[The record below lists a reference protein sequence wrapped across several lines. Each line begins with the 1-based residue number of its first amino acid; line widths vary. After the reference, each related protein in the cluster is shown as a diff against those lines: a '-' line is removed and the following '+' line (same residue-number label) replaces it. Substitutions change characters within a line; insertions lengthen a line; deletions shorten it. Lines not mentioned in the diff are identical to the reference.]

1 MSLETDIQNYHMSE
15 EAERLL
21 GRTPFLLIS
30 GVVGGGKNTVINE
43 IVRDTD
49 RYHLLVSHTT
59 RAPRSNHGE
68 MEQDGVDYHFIDLEG
83 ARRMLAQKA
92 FIEAKY
98 VHGNVYGTSVD
109 EVQKAH
115 DQSKIAVTDVDVQGV
130 VEFLD
135 VKPDAHAIFLLPPSV
150 ETWLHRLERRYG
162 DLDAHQD
169 EITKRFR
176 TAYDEIKHIE
186 EDKRFVL
193 VINDDLD
200 TTVERVE
207 GVLDGSVTR
216 TSEYAEAIVEHLLG
230 FLETKI

>member
-1 MSLETDIQNYHMSE
+1 MSLEEDIQRYHMSE
-15 EAERLL
+15 ESERLL
-21 GRTPFLLIS
+21 GRTPLLLIA

-43 IVRDTD
+43 IVKDTG

-59 RAPRSNHGE
+59 REPRSNHGV
-68 MEQDGVDYHFIDLEG
+68 MEQEGVDYHFINLEE
-83 ARRMLAQKA
+83 ARRMLVRKA

-98 VHGNVYGTSVD
+98 VHGNVYGTSVA
-109 EVQKAH
+109 EVQAAH
-115 DQSKIAVTDVDVQGV
+115 DKGKTAVTDVDVQGV

-150 ETWLHRLERRYG
+150 DTWLRRLERRYG
-162 DLDAHQD
+162 DLDAHKD

-176 TAYDEIKHIE
+176 TAYKEIKHIE

-193 VINDDLD
+193 VINDDLA

-216 TSEYAEAIVEHLLG
+216 TSDYAEAVVEHLLS
-230 FLETKI
+230 FIESKI